1 MITRL
6 KEATDDGLN
15 DLRGQSSVED
25 VEKMLYDAVD
35 EMKKASSTTDLTLS
49 IYEKC
54 LAIANREVTQKLIK
68 SILIL
73 NETKDSPKI
82 VKLLSILT
90 VDFTLKQLNAY
101 CFPNNHVSL
110 TQQIL
115 NYLCSQKI
123 LKFF

>member
-1 MITRL
+1 
-6 KEATDDGLN
+6 
-15 DLRGQSSVED
+15 
-25 VEKMLYDAVD
+25 
-35 EMKKASSTTDLTLS
+35 MKNV
-49 IYEKC
+49 
-54 LAIANREVTQKLIK
+54 AIANREVTQKLIK

-73 NETKDSPKI
+73 NETKDSPKK
-82 VKLLSILT
+82 VKQLSILT